1 MDIELDDF
9 FYFLTENK
17 KEISKDDLIFSL
29 NNYALNLNNEELQ
42 ILSEDIRNKHSKSE
56 NLNLEDFKNLWKHN
70 SEKNKNSTRESAE
83 HVFNLILETSN
94 SNKNR
99 LGDKITTETLLKAIE
114 MLNIEMKPSDG
125 EDKNE
130 IVKEM
135 IECIDKDEDGQVGLT
150 DFEFLLN
157 KYYESKNGEIVPFTG
172 TENQTN
178 R

>member
-1 MDIELDDF
+1 
-9 FYFLTENK
+9 
-17 KEISKDDLIFSL
+17 
-29 NNYALNLNNEELQ
+29 
-42 ILSEDIRNKHSKSE
+42 
-56 NLNLEDFKNLWKHN
+56 
-70 SEKNKNSTRESAE
+70 
-83 HVFNLILETSN
+83 
-94 SNKNR
+94 
-99 LGDKITTETLLKAIE
+99 